1 MFRDVRRMY
10 RIGRCAVGSGVSE
23 WYVRYIAAGDRV
35 THSGGRGNT
44 AMKAAASLLVAG
56 LMWAGVAQGQQA
68 VTLQMQCRNLSGS
81 GNFMAADESY
91 VNGMACHP
99 VASSAVGSDANTAE
113 PTTVA
118 QTQPYAGA
126 PSYAYASAPALA
138 VASVRKPVA
147 LGPSLYI
154 EPMQGLD
161 GYLSVAFERKHVPL
175 TPVVSDAHATY
186 VLHLYWGEASAADK
200 HANRSADGTPTLQ
213 LIERSS
219 GTVLFAYPL
228 SRANTWHGEKVTAET
243 FAVQVRELVA
253 KR

>member
-1 MFRDVRRMY
+1 
-10 RIGRCAVGSGVSE
+10 
-23 WYVRYIAAGDRV
+23 
-35 THSGGRGNT
+35 
-44 AMKAAASLLVAG
+44 MKAAASLLVAG
-56 LMWAGVAQGQQA
+56 LMWAGAAQGQQA
-68 VTLQMQCRNLSGS
+68 VTVQMQCRNLSGS

-113 PTTVA
+113 PMTVA

-147 LGPSLYI
+147 LGPSVYI

-161 GYLSVAFERKHVPL
+161 GYLSVAFENKHVPL
-175 TPVVSDAHATY
+175 ARVVSDAHATY
-186 VLHLYWGEASAADK
+186 VVHLYWGSEDAASKSVK
-200 HANRSADGTPTLQ
+200 HVDEMPTLQ
-213 LIERSS
+213 LIERRS
-219 GTVLFAYPL
+219 GTVVFAYPL
-228 SRANTWHGEKVTAET
+228 NRANTWRGEKVAAET
-243 FAVQVRELVA
+243 FASQVRELVA

>member
-1 MFRDVRRMY
+1 
-10 RIGRCAVGSGVSE
+10 
-23 WYVRYIAAGDRV
+23 
-35 THSGGRGNT
+35 
-44 AMKAAASLLVAG
+44 MKAAASLLVAG

-147 LGPSLYI
+147 LGPSVYI

-161 GYLSVAFERKHVPL
+161 GYLSVAFENKHVPL
-175 TPVVSDAHATY
+175 ARVVSDAHATY
-186 VLHLYWGEASAADK
+186 VLHLYWGDANSDAR
-200 HANRSADGTPTLQ
+200 HANHSSDGTPTLQ
-213 LIERSS
+213 LIQRSS
-219 GTVLFAYPL
+219 GTVVFAYPL
-228 SRANTWHGEKVTAET
+228 NRANTWHGEKVTAET
-243 FAVQVRELVA
+243 FASQVRESVA